1 MKNDLSKV
9 IMRFTYIL
17 IFFITL
23 LACFTLFFSY
33 INVIE
38 KEKNQNLQN
47 IQQITHYMETYNRIL
62 SGIVTEIYQNY
73 DFQENLN
80 DYYLSSPAEYM
91 EDILSKDRSP
101 TYLVDNLKKLVQ
113 DDEVKNISISLDYE
127 KYLSA
132 YAPTKNKK
140 ISFIRSLS
148 FISEDMPDATLILD
162 VSINALKKSL
172 FPTHY
177 NYSLSNG
184 IDSVNLSEDIS
195 PSKWKKTQQIAIGN
209 HTLQVY
215 ENPNYSSQTLLG
227 LAIMIFLLMSLFI
240 LAIHQLLN
248 RSFRNYIQ
256 QYQEIITS
264 LNHSSTGDYKSINI
278 ENKVGD
284 LKEIAMHI
292 NQFYLDNATYQ
303 KTLYENNWLKQEAK
317 YAALQ
322 YQIEPHFL
330 FNNLEFIRMTAIL
343 NDDEE
348 ISDSI
353 YLLSKLY
360 RNNTYQPDII
370 DLKEELINIDL
381 SLQLHQRRY
390 RHNFDYQLIDHIDQ
404 LMLPK
409 LSLQPF
415 VENYIKHG
423 FDSSKKENRLTVY
436 ATETTNHYVLKIV
449 ENGKGMDQDK
459 LEHIQQKLN
468 DDIPYSENI
477 GISNSFRRIKHLY
490 PGDTRFVIESQLHVG
505 TTITIKIQKG
515 GNMHVENCNC

>member
-1 MKNDLSKV
+1 
-9 IMRFTYIL
+9 
-17 IFFITL
+17 
-23 LACFTLFFSY
+23 
-33 INVIE
+33 
-38 KEKNQNLQN
+38 
-47 IQQITHYMETYNRIL
+47 
-62 SGIVTEIYQNY
+62 
-73 DFQENLN
+73 
-80 DYYLSSPAEYM
+80 
-91 EDILSKDRSP
+91 
-101 TYLVDNLKKLVQ
+101 
-113 DDEVKNISISLDYE
+113 
-127 KYLSA
+127 
-132 YAPTKNKK
+132 
-140 ISFIRSLS
+140 
-148 FISEDMPDATLILD
+148 
-162 VSINALKKSL
+162 
-172 FPTHY
+172 
-177 NYSLSNG
+177 
-184 IDSVNLSEDIS
+184 
-195 PSKWKKTQQIAIGN
+195 
-209 HTLQVY
+209 
-215 ENPNYSSQTLLG
+215 
-227 LAIMIFLLMSLFI
+227 MIFLLMSLFI

-423 FDSSKKENRLTVY
+423 FDSSKR
-436 ATETTNHYVLKIV
+436 KIV
-449 ENGKGMDQDK
+449 
-459 LEHIQQKLN
+459 
-468 DDIPYSENI
+468 
-477 GISNSFRRIKHLY
+477 
-490 PGDTRFVIESQLHVG
+490 
-505 TTITIKIQKG
+505 
-515 GNMHVENCNC
+515 

>member
-1 MKNDLSKV
+1 
-9 IMRFTYIL
+9 
-17 IFFITL
+17 
-23 LACFTLFFSY
+23 
-33 INVIE
+33 
-38 KEKNQNLQN
+38 
-47 IQQITHYMETYNRIL
+47 
-62 SGIVTEIYQNY
+62 
-73 DFQENLN
+73 
-80 DYYLSSPAEYM
+80 
-91 EDILSKDRSP
+91 
-101 TYLVDNLKKLVQ
+101 
-113 DDEVKNISISLDYE
+113 
-127 KYLSA
+127 
-132 YAPTKNKK
+132 
-140 ISFIRSLS
+140 
-148 FISEDMPDATLILD
+148 
-162 VSINALKKSL
+162 
-172 FPTHY
+172 
-177 NYSLSNG
+177 
-184 IDSVNLSEDIS
+184 
-195 PSKWKKTQQIAIGN
+195 
-209 HTLQVY
+209 
-215 ENPNYSSQTLLG
+215 
-227 LAIMIFLLMSLFI
+227 FI